1 MRRLLLGILII
12 GIGFL
17 TYKLVNEKE
26 AFTFDEPTSVVYTEN
41 APKTIGPY
49 SQGILKNNTLYISGQ
64 IALSRGDN
72 AFLINKD
79 IEQETRQVMFNIGE
93 ILKKAD
99 MNYNHIVKTTIY
111 VTDLA
116 NFKQVNDIYGEFFRS
131 NPPARETVQVDSL
144 PRGAKVEISAIAVK
158 N

>member
-12 GIGFL
+12 GIAFL
-17 TYKLVNEKE
+17 TYKLINDRE
-26 AFTFDEPTSVVYTEN
+26 AFTFDEPTSVIYTEN
-41 APKTIGPY
+41 APKPIGPY
-49 SQGILKNNTLYISGQ
+49 NQGILKDNTLFISGQ

-72 AFLINKD
+72 AFLLNKD

-93 ILKKAD
+93 ILKKAN

-116 NFKQVNDIYGEFFRS
+116 DFKKVNDIYGQFFPS

-144 PRGAKVEISAIAVK
+144 PRGARVEISATAVK